1 MKVYTH
7 QQNSKIPSYALP
19 YLINNDSSGLSQDD
33 IRIIDR
39 WLDDWLESSRSVEGY
54 LVISPTGESERFT
67 RFPEFGL
74 PCMYIECDI
83 SILV

>member
-1 MKVYTH
+1 MKVHTR
-7 QQNSKIPSYALP
+7 QQNAKIPSYALP

-33 IRIIDR
+33 IGIIDR
-39 WLDDWLESSRSVEGY
+39 WLDDWLEASRGVEGY
-54 LVISPTGESERFT
+54 IVISPTGESEHFT

-83 SILV
+83 SILI